1 MSQEQGKLRRP
12 RAHLQRFVEVP
23 RVIDERA
30 CLPLYTSNIGV
41 VSTEMTGTGDVSGM
55 RRGERGGGALQ
66 SGGDA
71 CSTVSA
77 EGTGRTSSAT
87 HPRTGAQPPAQAD
100 AAMGHHRHALL
111 LLSQLTD
118 ESSDQSYERRLLQT
132 TISEGSGFDIGAQE
146 YRSVY
151 S

>member
-1 MSQEQGKLRRP
+1 
-12 RAHLQRFVEVP
+12 
-23 RVIDERA
+23 
-30 CLPLYTSNIGV
+30 
-41 VSTEMTGTGDVSGM
+41 
-55 RRGERGGGALQ
+55 
-66 SGGDA
+66 
-71 CSTVSA
+71 
-77 EGTGRTSSAT
+77 
-87 HPRTGAQPPAQAD
+87 
-100 AAMGHHRHALL
+100 MGHHRHALL